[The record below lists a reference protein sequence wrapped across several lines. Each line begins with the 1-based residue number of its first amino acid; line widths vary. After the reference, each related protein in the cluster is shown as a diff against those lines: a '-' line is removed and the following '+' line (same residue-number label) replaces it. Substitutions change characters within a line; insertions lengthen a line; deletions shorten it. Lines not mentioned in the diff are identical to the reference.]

1 MYDREDER
9 YMDLSKNNPE
19 NIEFMV
25 NEIVTKMKMVNIGAI
40 KSDSMDSEMYEEL
53 HEIYEM
59 VMKKDNFSPSEM
71 QALAE
76 ELGRLRK
83 V

>member
-1 MYDREDER
+1 MLV
-9 YMDLSKNNPE
+9 DLSKNTPE
-19 NIEFMV
+19 NIEYMV

-40 KSDSMDSEMYEEL
+40 KSESMDSEMYEEL

>member
-1 MYDREDER
+1 MNIYER
-9 YMDLSKNNPE
+9 VNGMDLSKNTPE
-19 NIEFMV
+19 NIEYMV
-25 NEIVTKMKMVNIGAI
+25 SQIVSKLKMVNIGAV
-40 KSDSMDSEMYEEL
+40 KSESVDEEMYEEL

-59 VMKKDNFSPSEM
+59 VMRKNQFSPNEM

-83 V
+83 A

>member
-1 MYDREDER
+1 MREDE
-9 YMDLSKNNPE
+9 MLVDLSKNTPE
-19 NIEFMV
+19 NIEYMV

-40 KSDSMDSEMYEEL
+40 KSESMDSEMYEEL